1 MPDRQPAYPSKP
13 HTQVVRM
20 GFSMGFTALL
30 SALALGTAGL
40 AAAAAPQTAQ
50 ATQVAQTY

>member
-1 MPDRQPAYPSKP
+1 MPDRQTAYPSKP
-13 HTQVVRM
+13 RTQVVRM